1 MLSHKFSENVLDA
14 TKKFEK
20 LITNKKEIDGL
31 PTTALGLAAQRIV
44 SNEVYCAYITRASSG
59 NLDNIP
65 IINRYTTDYARGRKI
80 CDGDLLMNPILESM
94 KNPTSR
100 WFQGD
105 YFLGFYDG
113 KIPQLL

>member
-14 TKKFEK
+14 TNKFEK

-44 SNEVYCAYITRASSG
+44 SNASSG

-65 IINRYTTDYARGRKI
+65 IINRY
-80 CDGDLLMNPILESM
+80 
-94 KNPTSR
+94 
-100 WFQGD
+100 
-105 YFLGFYDG
+105 
-113 KIPQLL
+113 